1 MSEIDFE
8 KIGLKVGL
16 EIHQQLDTKKKLFCK
31 CRPIESDEYTE
42 KFSRSLR
49 TAKSELG
56 KLDPAALFEK
66 TKSKKINYYANSQSS
81 CLVEKDEEPPHDLD
95 HDAKK
100 ISLLISSMLESKIF
114 SEIHV
119 MRKTV
124 IDGSNT
130 SGFQRTML
138 VSQGGNLKVGEKK
151 IGVQAV
157 CLEEDAAKLLSNE
170 QNETNY
176 SLDRLGVPLVE
187 IALEPVSTKPS
198 EVKEIALTLGR
209 NLRVT
214 GKVKRGIGS
223 VRQDVNI
230 SVSGGGGVVEV
241 KGVQQL
247 DQLEK
252 IIGYEAKRQ
261 HGLIQIGE
269 KLKKLSITITE
280 EDVFDISQVLKE
292 CESKIIQNA
301 LKSKAK
307 IKAIRLRN
315 FSGIFGFEPYSG
327 IRLGKEIGQLVRFFG
342 IGGVFHSDELPNYG
356 INDSDVD
363 KIRKHLEL
371 TNQDG
376 FLIIAGE
383 DPKLDYA
390 IDSIIKRIQDATSG
404 VPAETRAA
412 TQEGETVFL
421 RPRPG
426 ASRMYPE
433 TDIPS
438 ISIMPEDEKDAMDEA
453 DTTPT
458 WDEAISKIQKKYNL
472 NKEQAEQIFDSE
484 YAEEFVKICE
494 IKKSEMLPGE
504 PTPAY
509 VFSILTSNMINW
521 KRKGF
526 DTSRLKCKF
535 TCPCHKNDTVI
546 IEFFKLFASNKI
558 SKDYLETLF
567 EYIVSGKIPENIP
580 DQLKNDLE
588 DMEMMKIPL
597 TVEEL
602 RKHLE
607 VGPPESRQPGILV
620 GDRRLMDPWKML
632 HVIEEYLGRPMDNV
646 MYDSLYQIL
655 DGIKQNNMEL
665 VKNGHLQTLMGLSI
679 KQASSFPRKR
689 IADYWKKEIQNYKN
703 AGSGI

>member
-209 NLRVT
+209 LLRAT
-214 GKVKRGIGS
+214 RMVKRGIGTI
-223 VRQDVNI
+223 RQDVNI
-230 SVSGGGGVVEV
+230 SVMNSGVVEV

-252 IIGYEAKRQ
+252 IINYESKRQ
-261 HGLIQIGE
+261 HGLILIAE
-269 KLKKLSITITE
+269 KLKKLSIAITK
-280 EDVFDISQVLKE
+280 EDIIDVTEIFKD
-292 CESKIIQNA
+292 CDSKIIQNA
-301 LKSKAK
+301 MKLNAK
-307 IKAIRLRN
+307 IKAIRMRN
-315 FSGIFGFEPYSG
+315 FSGLFGFEPYPE

-356 INDSDVD
+356 INNSDVD
-363 KIRKHLEL
+363 KVRKYLEL
-371 TNQDG
+371 VEVDG

-383 DPKLDYA
+383 DSKLDYA
-390 IDSIIKRIQDATSG
+390 VNSIVKRIQDAADG

-412 TQEGETVFL
+412 TQEGKTIFL

-438 ISIMPEDEKDAMDEA
+438 VSVMPQEIKLAKDNI
-453 DTTPT
+453 PKS
-458 WDEAISKIQKKYNL
+458 WDESIAEIQQKYDLNL
-472 NKEQAEQIFDSE
+472 QLSEQIFDSE
-484 YAEEFVKICE
+484 YLGLFEKICQNEKNSPNFVASILCSSITNMERQGLDVTLLKPEHIIEAFVLLAADKIPKESLE
-494 IKKSEMLPGE
+494 IIFENIMSGKSE
-504 PTPAY
+504 
-509 VFSILTSNMINW
+509 S
-521 KRKGF
+521 
-526 DTSRLKCKF
+526 
-535 TCPCHKNDTVI
+535 
-546 IEFFKLFASNKI
+546 
-558 SKDYLETLF
+558 
-567 EYIVSGKIPENIP
+567 VSMAMQSA
-580 DQLKNDLE
+580 DVSSMDR
-588 DMEMMKIPL
+588 D
-597 TVEEL
+597 EL
-602 RKHLE
+602 N
-607 VGPPESRQPGILV
+607 GIL
-620 GDRRLMDPWKML
+620 DQ
-632 HVIEEYLGRPMDNV
+632 VIQ
-646 MYDSLYQIL
+646 S
-655 DGIKQNNMEL
+655 NMEL
-665 VKNGHLQTLMGLSI
+665 VKKLGDKAITTLMGI
-679 KQASSFPRKR
+679 AMKEVRGKASGK
-689 IADYWKKEIQNYKN
+689 IVNDLLHKKISEL
-703 AGSGI
+703 

>member
-1 MSEIDFE
+1 MAEIDFE

-16 EIHQQLDTKKKLFCK
+16 EIHQQLDTHKKLFCK
-31 CRPIESDEYTE
+31 CRPVESDEYTE

-56 KLDPAALFEK
+56 ELDPAALFEK
-66 TKSKKINYYANSQSS
+66 AKSKKINYYANSQSS
-81 CLVEKDEEPPHDLD
+81 CLVEKDDEPPHELD

-138 VSQGGNLKVGEKK
+138 VSQGGNLKVNGKNV
-151 IGVQAV
+151 GVQAV
-157 CLEEDAAKLLSNE
+157 CLEEDAAKLLKDE
-170 QNETNY
+170 QNERNY
-176 SLDRLGVPLVE
+176 SLDRLGIPLVE

-209 NLRVT
+209 LLRAT
-214 GKVKRGIGS
+214 RMVKRGIGS
-223 VRQDVNI
+223 IRQDVNI
-230 SVSGGGGVVEV
+230 SVMNSGVVEV

-261 HGLIQIGE
+261 HGLILIAE
-269 KLKKLSITITE
+269 KLKKLSITITK
-280 EDVFDISQVLKE
+280 EDVFDITEVFKDS
-292 CESKIIQNA
+292 ESKIIQNA

-307 IKAIRLRN
+307 IKAIRIRN
-315 FSGIFGFEPYSG
+315 FSGMFSFEPYSG

-363 KIRKHLEL
+363 KVKKHLEL
-371 TNQDG
+371 ADGDG

-383 DPKLDYA
+383 DSKLDYA
-390 IDSIIKRIQDATSG
+390 IDSIIKRIQDAANG
-404 VPAETRAA
+404 VPAETRAV

-438 ISIMPEDEKDAMDEA
+438 ISVIPEEVKLARDTADA
-453 DTTPT
+453 TKS
-458 WDEAISKIQKKYNL
+458 WDESIAEIQQKYSL
-472 NKEQAEQIFDSE
+472 NSQLSEQIFDSVYME
-484 YAEEFVKICE
+484 LFEKICE
-494 IKKSEMLPGE
+494 NKKNSPNFV
-504 PTPAY
+504 A
-509 VFSILTSNMINW
+509 SILCSSITNLE
-521 KRKGF
+521 RKGF
-526 DTSRLKCKF
+526 DCTLLK
-535 TCPCHKNDTVI
+535 PEHI
-546 IEFFKLFASNKI
+546 IES
-558 SKDYLETLF
+558 F
-567 EYIVSGKIPENIP
+567 ELLASGKIPKESLEIIFENIMSGKSENVAIAMQNT
-580 DQLKNDLE
+580 DVSSMNE
-588 DMEMMKIPL
+588 D
-597 TVEEL
+597 EL
-602 RKHLE
+602 N
-607 VGPPESRQPGILV
+607 GIL
-620 GDRRLMDPWKML
+620 DE
-632 HVIEEYLGRPMDNV
+632 I
-646 MYDSLYQIL
+646 I
-655 DGIKQNNMEL
+655 QNNTEL
-665 VKNGHLQTLMGLSI
+665 VKKLGENAVTTLMGI
-679 KQASSFPRKR
+679 AMKQVRGKVSGQTVNVLLRKK
-689 IADYWKKEIQNYKN
+689 ISEL
-703 AGSGI
+703 

>member
-1 MSEIDFE
+1 MAEIDFE

-16 EIHQQLDTKKKLFCK
+16 EVHQQLNTNKKLFCK

-56 KLDPAALFEK
+56 ELDPAALFEK

-130 SGFQRTML
+130 TGFQRTML
-138 VSQGGNLKVGEKK
+138 VSQGGNLKVNGKK

-157 CLEEDAAKLLSNE
+157 CLEEDAAKLLKDE
-170 QNETNY
+170 QNERNY
-176 SLDRLGVPLVE
+176 SLDRLGIPLVE

-209 NLRVT
+209 LLRVT
-214 GKVKRGIGS
+214 RMVKRGIGS
-223 VRQDVNI
+223 IRQDVNI
-230 SVSGGGGVVEV
+230 SVMNSGVVEV

-261 HGLIQIGE
+261 HGLILIGE
-269 KLKKLSITITE
+269 KLGKLSITITK
-280 EDVFDISQVLKE
+280 EDVFDVTEIFKD

-301 LKSKAK
+301 LKSNAK
-307 IKAIRLRN
+307 IKAIRIRN
-315 FSGIFGFEPYSG
+315 FSGMFGFEPYSE

-342 IGGVFHSDELPNYG
+342 IRGVFHSDELPNYG
-356 INDSDVD
+356 INDSYVD
-363 KIRKHLEL
+363 KVRKHLEL
-371 TNQDG
+371 ADQDG

-383 DPKLDYA
+383 DSKLDYA
-390 IDSIIKRIQDATSG
+390 VNSIVKRIQDAANG

-412 TQEGETVFL
+412 TQDGETVFL

-438 ISIMPEDEKDAMDEA
+438 ISVMPEEVKLAR
-453 DTTPT
+453 DTANATKS
-458 WDEAISKIQKKYNL
+458 WDESITEIQKNHGL
-472 NKEQAEQIFDSE
+472 NSQLSEQIFDSE
-484 YAEEFVKICE
+484 YMEMFEKICE
-494 IKKSEMLPGE
+494 NKKNSPNFV
-504 PTPAY
+504 A
-509 VFSILTSNMINW
+509 SILCSSITNLE
-521 KRKGF
+521 RKGL
-526 DTSRLKCKF
+526 DVMLLK
-535 TCPCHKNDTVI
+535 PEHI
-546 IEFFKLFASNKI
+546 IES
-558 SKDYLETLF
+558 F
-567 EYIVSGKIPENIP
+567 ELLASGKIPKESLEIIFESIMSGKSENVSIAMQST
-580 DQLKNDLE
+580 DVSSMDE
-588 DMEMMKIPL
+588 D
-597 TVEEL
+597 EL
-602 RKHLE
+602 DE
-607 VGPPESRQPGILV
+607 
-620 GDRRLMDPWKML
+620 
-632 HVIEEYLGRPMDNV
+632 
-646 MYDSLYQIL
+646 IL
-655 DGIKQNNMEL
+655 DKIIQNNMDL
-665 VKNGHLQTLMGLSI
+665 VMERGEHAVVTLMGI
-679 KQASSFPRKR
+679 AMKEVRGKASGKMVNDLLRK
-689 IADYWKKEIQNYKN
+689 KVSKL
-703 AGSGI
+703 

>member
-1 MSEIDFE
+1 MAEIDFE

-16 EIHQQLDTKKKLFCK
+16 EIHQQLDTSKKLFCK

-42 KFSRSLR
+42 KFSRRLR

-56 KLDPAALFEK
+56 ELDPAALFEK

-130 SGFQRTML
+130 TGFQRTML
-138 VSQGGNLKVGEKK
+138 VSQGGNLKVNGKK

-157 CLEEDAAKLLSNE
+157 CLEEDAAKLLKDE
-170 QNETNY
+170 QNERNY

-209 NLRVT
+209 LLRAT
-214 GKVKRGIGS
+214 RMVKRGIGS
-223 VRQDVNI
+223 IRQDVNI
-230 SVSGGGGVVEV
+230 SVMNSGVVEV

-261 HGLIQIGE
+261 HGLILIAE
-269 KLKKLSITITE
+269 KLKKLSITISN
-280 EDVFDISQVLKE
+280 EDVFDVTEVLKD
-292 CESKIIQNA
+292 CESKIIQKA

-307 IKAIRLRN
+307 IKAIRIRN
-315 FSGIFGFEPYSG
+315 FSGMFGFEPYPG

-356 INDSDVD
+356 INDPYVD
-363 KIRKHLEL
+363 KIRKYLEL
-371 TNQDG
+371 VDVDG

-390 IDSIIKRIQDATSG
+390 IDSIIKRIQDATDG
-404 VPAETRAA
+404 VPAETRGV
-412 TQEGETVFL
+412 TQDGETIFL

-438 ISIMPEDEKDAMDEA
+438 ISVLPEEIKLARENI
-453 DTTPT
+453 PKS
-458 WDEAISKIQKKYNL
+458 WDDSIAEIQKKYNL
-472 NKEQAEQIFDSE
+472 NSQLSEQIFDSE
-484 YAEEFVKICE
+484 YMELFEKICE
-494 IKKSEMLPGE
+494 NKKNSPNFV
-504 PTPAY
+504 A
-509 VFSILTSNMINW
+509 SILCSTITNLQ
-521 KRKGF
+521 RKGF
-526 DTSRLKCKF
+526 DALLLKPEHIAELFELLADDKIPKESLEIIF
-535 TCPCHKNDTVI
+535 ENIMSGKSDTVSDAI
-546 IEFFKLFASNKI
+546 QSTAVTSMSE
-558 SKDYLETLF
+558 
-567 EYIVSGKIPENIP
+567 G
-580 DQLKNDLE
+580 
-588 DMEMMKIPL
+588 
-597 TVEEL
+597 EL
-602 RKHLE
+602 
-607 VGPPESRQPGILV
+607 
-620 GDRRLMDPWKML
+620 
-632 HVIEEYLGRPMDNV
+632 NA
-646 MYDSLYQIL
+646 IL
-655 DGIKQNNMEL
+655 DEIIQKNMEL
-665 VKNGHLQTLMGLSI
+665 VKELGENAITTLMGI
-679 KQASSFPRKR
+679 AMKQVRGKASGQTVNVLLRKK
-689 IADYWKKEIQNYKN
+689 IQEI
-703 AGSGI
+703 

>member
-1 MSEIDFE
+1 MAEIYFE

-31 CRPIESDEYTE
+31 CRPIENDEYTE

-56 KLDPAALFEK
+56 ETDPATLFEK
-66 TKSKKINYYANSQSS
+66 AKAKKINYYANSQSS

-100 ISLLISSMLESKIF
+100 ISLLISSILESKIF

-138 VSQGGNLKVGEKK
+138 VSQGGNLKVNGKN

-157 CLEEDAAKLLSNE
+157 CLEEDAAKLLKDERNE
-170 QNETNY
+170 RNY

-209 NLRVT
+209 LLRAT
-214 GKVKRGIGS
+214 RTVKRGIGS
-223 VRQDVNI
+223 IRQDVNI
-230 SVSGGGGVVEV
+230 SVMNSGVVEV

-261 HGLIQIGE
+261 HGLILIAE
-269 KLKKLSITITE
+269 KLKKLSIAITK
-280 EDVFDISQVLKE
+280 EDVFDVTEIFKA
-292 CESKIIQNA
+292 CESKIIQKA
-301 LKSKAK
+301 LKSNAK
-307 IKAIRLRN
+307 IRAIRIRN
-315 FSGIFGFEPYSG
+315 FSGLFGFEPYTE

-371 TNQDG
+371 ADADG

-390 IDSIIKRIQDATSG
+390 IDSIIKRIQGAANG

-412 TQEGETVFL
+412 TPDGETVFL

-438 ISIMPEDEKDAMDEA
+438 ISVMPEEVKLAN
-453 DTTPT
+453 DTANATKS
-458 WDEAISKIQKKYNL
+458 WDESITELQKNYGL
-472 NKEQAEQIFDSE
+472 NSQLSEQIFDSE
-484 YAEEFVKICE
+484 YMEMFEKICE
-494 IKKSEMLPGE
+494 NKKNSPNFV
-504 PTPAY
+504 A
-509 VFSILTSNMINW
+509 SILCSSITNLE
-521 KRKGF
+521 RKGL
-526 DTSRLKCKF
+526 DAMLLK
-535 TCPCHKNDTVI
+535 PEYI
-546 IEFFKLFASNKI
+546 IES
-558 SKDYLETLF
+558 F
-567 EYIVSGKIPENIP
+567 ELLASGKIPKESLEIIFESIMSGKSENVSIAMQST
-580 DQLKNDLE
+580 DVSSMDE
-588 DMEMMKIPL
+588 A
-597 TVEEL
+597 EL
-602 RKHLE
+602 NR
-607 VGPPESRQPGILV
+607 
-620 GDRRLMDPWKML
+620 
-632 HVIEEYLGRPMDNV
+632 
-646 MYDSLYQIL
+646 IL
-655 DGIKQNNMEL
+655 DKIIQNNMDL
-665 VKNGHLQTLMGLSI
+665 VKERGEHAVVTLMGI
-679 KQASSFPRKR
+679 AMKEVRGKASGKMVNDLLRK
-689 IADYWKKEIQNYKN
+689 KVSEF
-703 AGSGI
+703 